1 MILLGT
7 SLEPRFRAVMGTILA
22 GLGMPDLRLMWA
34 EEVQS
39 KQPEFETA
47 ESCF

>member
-1 MILLGT
+1 
-7 SLEPRFRAVMGTILA
+7 
-22 GLGMPDLRLMWA
+22 MWA

-39 KQPEFETA
+39 KQQEFQLY